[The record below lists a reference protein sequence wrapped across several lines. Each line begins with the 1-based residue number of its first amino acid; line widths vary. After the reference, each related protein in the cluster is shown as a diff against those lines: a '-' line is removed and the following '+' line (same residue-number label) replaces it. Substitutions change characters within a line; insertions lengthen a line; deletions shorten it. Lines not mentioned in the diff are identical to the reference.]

1 MAIIRS
7 LAVGKARKS
16 AGNLTYQTVQGRTI
30 AREKP
35 AFVANPNT
43 PRQQAQRGKMR
54 NLVAAWRA
62 WFSLLKPYFTV
73 IDGFGS
79 AYNQFV
85 KMNMPFAEDYSTN
98 QNTGV
103 VDFVE
108 AYFSNGKYPQ
118 RALNLSIVEEKLAVT
133 VDDIQLREDAEVGD
147 RFVIVSHGGIGE
159 NPGITEKVLDADDIT
174 AIRAGE
180 VVNTNVEGDL
190 ADFIGVIFYSSARRT
205 SSTLFFAP

>member
-16 AGNLTYQTVQGRTI
+16 AGNLTYQTVKGRTI

-43 PRQQAQRGKMR
+43 PLQQEQRGKMR

-62 WFSLLKPYFTV
+62 WFSSLKPYFTV
-73 IDGFGS
+73 IDGYGS

-85 KMNMPFAEDYSTN
+85 KMNMPFAEDFIAYPD
-98 QNTGV
+98 TGRV
-103 VDFVE
+103 GFSK

-118 RALNLSIVEEKLAVT
+118 RSLETSDAEGNIMVAVN
-133 VDDIQLREDAEVGD
+133 DIQLRQEAEAGD
-147 RFVIVSHGGIGE
+147 KFIIITHGILGGNPVIR
-159 NPGITEKVLDADDIT
+159 EKVIESAEIEG
-174 AIRAGE
+174 IRAGVAIDTLVKE
-180 VVNTNVEGDL
+180 DIENV
-190 ADFIGVIFYSSARRT
+190 IGVIFYSSKHRT
-205 SSTLFFAP
+205 SSTLFFEL

>member
-16 AGNLTYQTVQGRTI
+16 AGNLTYQTVKGRTI

-43 PRQQAQRGKMR
+43 PRQQAQRSKMR

-62 WFSLLKPYFTV
+62 WFSLMKPYFTV

-85 KMNMPFAEDYSTN
+85 KMNMPFAGDFSVN
-98 QNTGV
+98 PNTGV
-103 VDFVE
+103 VGFADTT
-108 AYFSNGKYPQ
+108 YFSNGKYPQ
-118 RALNLSIVEEKLAVT
+118 RALEAVAGNVT
-133 VDDIQLREDAEVGD
+133 VVDIQLQQEAEVGD
-147 RFVIVSHGGIGE
+147 RLVLIEHGALGE
-159 NPGITEKVLDADDIT
+159 NPSIQEYVLDQDDIDNIRLGQPVDT
-174 AIRAGE
+174 GLVPDDAIGW
-180 VVNTNVEGDL
+180 L
-190 ADFIGVIFYSSARRT
+190 FYSSARRT
-205 SSTLFFAP
+205 SSTLLFSA

>member
-16 AGNLTYQTVQGRTI
+16 AGNLTYQTVKGRTI

-62 WFSLLKPYFTV
+62 WFSLMKPYFTV

-85 KMNMPFAEDYSTN
+85 KMNMPFAGDFSVN
-98 QNTGV
+98 PNTGIV
-103 VDFVE
+103 SFAE
-108 AYFSNGKYPQ
+108 TTYFSNGKYPQ
-118 RALNLSIVEEKLAVT
+118 RSLEAVGSS
-133 VDDIQLREDAEVGD
+133 VSVVDIQLQQEAEVGD
-147 RFVIVSHGGIGE
+147 RLVLIEHGSLTE
-159 NPGITEKVLDADDIT
+159 NPSIQEYVLDQDDIDN
-174 AIRAGE
+174 IRLGQPVDTGLVPDDE
-180 VVNTNVEGDL
+180 
-190 ADFIGVIFYSSARRT
+190 IGWLFYSSARRT
-205 SSTLFFAP
+205 SSTLLFTA

>member
-1 MAIIRS
+1 MAVIRS

-16 AGNLTYQTVQGRTI
+16 AGNLTYQTVKGRTI

-43 PRQQAQRGKMR
+43 PLQQEQRGKMR

-73 IDGFGS
+73 IDGYGS

-85 KMNMPFAEDYSTN
+85 KMNMPWAEDFSTD
-98 QNTGV
+98 QGTGV
-103 VDFVE
+103 VSFADN

-118 RALNLSIVEEKLAVT
+118 RALDATGGSVSVA
-133 VDDIQLREDAEVGD
+133 DIQLREEAEAGD
-147 RFVIVSHGGIGE
+147 RLVLVEHGAGVSNPTIQEYVLTESDIENIRNGLPVATGLTPTSPIGW
-159 NPGITEKVLDADDIT
+159 
-174 AIRAGE
+174 
-180 VVNTNVEGDL
+180 
-190 ADFIGVIFYSSARRT
+190 IFYSSARRT
-205 SSTLFFAP
+205 SSTLFYSA